1 MTVELD
7 SDMGG
12 TMDGALATLAAL
24 ENNLLHV
31 VVEVPLEVPF
41 DRQDEIRL
49 TFKLPEN
56 GDLVQVAGVVYSLT
70 GSQDE
75 ESRRLEVEGRAA
87 LQDEIAI
94 LAYLAKREDALIS
107 ELEAI
112 YKQLRKGRGLED

>member
-1 MTVELD
+1 M
-7 SDMGG
+7 
-12 TMDGALATLAAL
+12 
-24 ENNLLHV
+24 